1 MLKEYVKEITI
12 DTTLTSEINLKKG
25 ELLESKKPSTK
36 ETIIYYRE
44 DDLTEIPSGFSKSKL
59 DLIKHIPIYSAKRSL
74 LEYLP
79 MQRHPIPYCV
89 IRNKDKYFLAFRE
102 GGSGEARLIGKK
114 GLLGGHVAVED
125 LEESIEKTFI
135 KSLLREL
142 KEEADIN
149 ESDINNISFLGFI
162 KNTEKDTVEFDH
174 LGLIYLVDIN
184 NSNIETIEE
193 GVLSGDWFTK
203 EEILLNIDSLESW
216 SKIIF
221 LNADI

>member
-59 DLIKHIPIYSAKRSL
+59 DLIKHVPIYSSKRSL

-102 GGSGEARLIGKK
+102 GGR
-114 GLLGGHVAVED
+114 
-125 LEESIEKTFI
+125 
-135 KSLLREL
+135 R
-142 KEEADIN
+142 
-149 ESDINNISFLGFI
+149 
-162 KNTEKDTVEFDH
+162 
-174 LGLIYLVDIN
+174 
-184 NSNIETIEE
+184 
-193 GVLSGDWFTK
+193 
-203 EEILLNIDSLESW
+203 
-216 SKIIF
+216 SKI
-221 LNADI
+221 DR